1 MSRISTVSYRECI
14 ASIMFYSPCFIQPLF
29 IMPAYTR
36 MLSLYLF
43 AVYRA
48 NWSLPLSLGNNWFI
62 AYRSSAQQSVAM
74 GTNWCHACSN
84 IWLCRHKGRPVLL
97 LNIAAF
103 KYILLLKD
111 VFISIPFRFYHDWYR
126 SNAQQS
132 FSCIATILYFAT
144 FQSFLWWNFAANIL

>member
-48 NWSLPLSLGNNWFI
+48 NWSLPLSLGNNWFV
-62 AYRSSAQQSVAM
+62 AYKSSAQQSVAM

-97 LNIAAF
+97 LNLAAF

-111 VFISIPFRFYHDWYR
+111 VFISIPFRFYHDWTH
-126 SNAQQS
+126 SS
-132 FSCIATILYFAT
+132 FFHVLLLFCILQHFKV
-144 FQSFLWWNFAANIL
+144 FLWWNFAANIL